1 MIEKEKA
8 KVMVDFGGDITEL
21 ISDDADLKNAVKK
34 IVDASVLSKAKA
46 LELDPME
53 IEQLEM
59 LKV

>member
-8 KVMVDFGGDITEL
+8 KVMVEFGGDITEL
-21 ISDDADLKNAVKK
+21 VSDDADLKNAVKK

-53 IEQLEM
+53 TE
-59 LKV
+59 